1 MKTTNRILSL
11 ALAAAVSLSMFVP
24 ASAASPTFT
33 DVPTTHWAYA
43 YVEKAASAGYVSGIG
58 DNKYNP
64 SGTVTYAEFCTTTVR
79 AFAQSVI
86 DMFDSWCTWTGTDPD
101 EFCEHWY
108 DLYMWSALHSLSM
121 LSGTK
126 ADTLEQKVAP
136 EIAESTINRYEMAQI
151 MYNIM
156 MNGGVEHM
164 GGTVPTDAEISAAK
178 SKIADWSSVPS
189 NYRDAV
195 AACYAA
201 GLLSGVDS
209 KGTFS
214 GTSTMDRA
222 QAATVMC
229 NLCNLD
235 VNGSGNGNESSNQGN
250 GTQTGS
256 AVGQKDANGYTTA
269 ASVNSVKNR
278 NKSDAYPTKGG
289 ASFFA
294 ASADMIQLGKEGK
307 IDYDGII
314 ANAQKVSVNGYYTGS
329 TVDAGD
335 SVLVYDFLDMVNEA
349 RKAEGLN
356 ELEWVQSDAAE
367 EYTLVRAMDLTKSF
381 SHFGQHTG
389 FSQEV
394 IAWGA
399 GDAQSM
405 FDSWMNSEG
414 HRDTLM
420 SEGTWKYMCAAKNGA
435 RWIICIFRDFE
446 IDNLERFSIDYDI

>member
-1 MKTTNRILSL
+1 MQTKKRILSL

-58 DNKYNP
+58 DNKYSP
-64 SGTVTYAEFCTTTVR
+64 SGTVTYAEFCTMTVR
-79 AFAQSVI
+79 AFAQSTV
-86 DMFDSWCTWTGTDPD
+86 DMFDSWCSWTGTDPD

-108 DLYMWSALHSLSM
+108 DLYMWSAIHSFILM
-121 LSGTK
+121 DTK
-126 ADTLEQKVAP
+126 ADTTEQKVDSK
-136 EIAESTINRYEMAQI
+136 IAESAINRYEMAQI

-156 MNGGVEHM
+156 MSGGLEYM
-164 GGTVPTDAEISAAK
+164 GGTSPTDAEISAAK

-250 GTQTGS
+250 GTQTGG

-269 ASVNSVKNR
+269 ASVNSVQNR
-278 NKSDAYPTKGG
+278 NKSDAYPTKGN
-289 ASFFA
+289 S
-294 ASADMIQLGKEGK
+294 DT
-307 IDYDGII
+307 
-314 ANAQKVSVNGYYTGS
+314 VSVNGYYTGS
-329 TVDAGD
+329 TVDVGD
-335 SVLVYDFLDMVNEA
+335 SVLVYDFLDMVNKA

-356 ELEWVQSDAAE
+356 ELKWVESDAAE
-367 EYTLVRAMDLTKSF
+367 EYTLVRAFDIAKNF
-381 SHFGQHTG
+381 SHFGQHAG
-389 FSQEV
+389 MGYEV
-394 IAWGA
+394 IAGGYSA
-399 GDAQSM
+399 EEVFQ
-405 FDSWMNSEG
+405 SWMNSEG
-414 HRDTLM
+414 HHRTLM
-420 SEGTWKYMCAAKNGA
+420 YDNVKYMSAAKNGT
-435 RWIICIFRDFE
+435 RWIISLWVGFDIE
-446 IDNLERFSIDYDI
+446 NAENHSTDYLLDAAKN